1 IAAIEEKWRALM
13 PDAPFEYTFMDET
26 LRSMYATEMQ
36 LRKAAIAATVICMII
51 VVLGVVGLVSL
62 TVQQRVKEIGIRKVL
77 GASPVHIFSRFGKDF
92 IGVYLLAMVLACP
105 AAYYV
110 LYRWIGS
117 FYLQTELNVIV
128 FGVPIVS
135 LLMIVMFFVG

>member
-1 IAAIEEKWRALM
+1 VFGPSTYRYFTNRIHPGSVGESIAAIEEKWRALM

-62 TVQQRVKEIGIRKVL
+62 MVQQRVKEIGIRKVL
-77 GASPVHIFSRFGKDF
+77 GASLVQIVRLLGKGL
-92 IGVYLLAMVLACP
+92 IWGYLMALAVAWP
-105 AAYYV
+105 
-110 LYRWIGS
+110 G
-117 FYLQTELNVIV
+117 
-128 FGVPIVS
+128 
-135 LLMIVMFFVG
+135 